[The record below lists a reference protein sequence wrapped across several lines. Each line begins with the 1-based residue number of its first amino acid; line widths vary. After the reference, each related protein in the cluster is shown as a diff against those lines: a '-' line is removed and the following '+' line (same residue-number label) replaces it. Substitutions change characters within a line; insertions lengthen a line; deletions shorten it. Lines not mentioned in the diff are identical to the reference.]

1 MHAILPKVIDYN
13 KFVARGELVSGML
26 KRNAFTRNEGIFS
39 LVSDVS
45 VKLSFR
51 QNENGEVTLNA
62 GVSAVVSA
70 DCQRCLELLEFEIK
84 KSSEFS
90 IRENDDKN
98 TGNLPLDDGRDIF
111 YANNGKLDVLGL
123 VEDELLLAVPMIPKH
138 ENISSC
144 GSMDHEPDSKGISG
158 VRRPFADLR
167 ELIDASDE
175 N

>member
-1 MHAILPKVIDYN
+1 
-13 KFVARGELVSGML
+13 ML

-51 QNENGEVTLNA
+51 QNENDEVTLNA
-62 GVSAVVSA
+62 EVSALVSA

-98 TGNLPLDDGRDIF
+98 DGNLPLEDGRDIF

-138 ENISSC
+138 ENTSSC
-144 GSMDHEPDSKGISG
+144 GAMGHEPDNEHICD

-167 ELIDASDE
+167 ELIDSSDE

>member
-1 MHAILPKVIDYN
+1 MHAILPKVIDYS

-26 KRNAFTRNEGIFS
+26 ERNAFTRNEGIFS

-45 VKLSFR
+45 VKLSFH
-51 QNENGEVTLNA
+51 QNENGAVTLNSD
-62 GVSAVVSA
+62 VSAVVSA

-90 IRENDDKN
+90 VCENDDKN
-98 TGNLPLDDGRDIF
+98 TENLPLNDDRDIF

-144 GSMDHEPDSKGISG
+144 GTMNHEPASEGIPD

-167 ELIDASDE
+167 ELIDSSDE

>member
-13 KFVARGELVSGML
+13 KFVARRELVSGML
-26 KRNAFTRNEGIFS
+26 KRSAFTRNEGIFS

-62 GVSAVVSA
+62 DVSAAVSA
-70 DCQRCLELLEFEIK
+70 DCQRCLELLEFKIK

-111 YANNGKLDVLGL
+111 YANNGKLDILGL

-144 GSMDHEPDSKGISG
+144 GAMDHEPDSKGIFD

-167 ELIDASDE
+167 ELIDAGDE

>member
-13 KFVARGELVSGML
+13 KFVARGDLVSGML

-62 GVSAVVSA
+62 DVSAVVSA

-90 IRENDDKN
+90 IYENDDKN
-98 TGNLPLDDGRDIF
+98 NGNLPLNDGRDIF
-111 YANNGKLDVLGL
+111 YANNGKLDILGL

-144 GSMDHEPDSKGISG
+144 GAMDHEPDSKGIFD

>member
-1 MHAILPKVIDYN
+1 MHAILPKVIDYK

-26 KRNAFTRNEGIFS
+26 KRNVFTRNKGIFS

-62 GVSAVVSA
+62 DVSAVVSA

-98 TGNLPLDDGRDIF
+98 SRNLPLDDGRDIF

-144 GSMDHEPDSKGISG
+144 GALNHEPDSEGISD

>member
-1 MHAILPKVIDYN
+1 M
-13 KFVARGELVSGML
+13 SGML

-62 GVSAVVSA
+62 DVSAVIST

-90 IRENDDKN
+90 ICENDDKN
-98 TGNLPLDDGRDIF
+98 TENLPLNDDKDIF

-144 GSMDHEPDSKGISG
+144 GAMNHEPASEGIPD

-167 ELIDASDE
+167 ELIDSSD
-175 N
+175 NN

>member
-1 MHAILPKVIDYN
+1 M
-13 KFVARGELVSGML
+13 SGML
-26 KRNAFTRNEGIFS
+26 QRNAFTRNEGIFS

-51 QNENGEVTLNA
+51 QNENGDVTLNA
-62 GVSAVVSA
+62 DVSALVSA

-90 IRENDDKN
+90 ICENDDKN
-98 TGNLPLDDGRDIF
+98 TENLPLNDDKDIF

-138 ENISSC
+138 ENISLC
-144 GSMDHEPDSKGISG
+144 GAMNHEPASEGIPD

-167 ELIDASDE
+167 ELIDSSDE

>member
-62 GVSAVVSA
+62 DVSAVVSA

-90 IRENDDKN
+90 ICENDDKN
-98 TGNLPLDDGRDIF
+98 PGNLPLNDVRDIF

-144 GSMDHEPDSKGISG
+144 GAMDHEPESKGISD